1 MIQIL
6 YGKIRNMSKRRIF
19 YDKKAD
25 VLYFVLKEGQEEYVK
40 EIQPNVIVEF
50 NKDDEVIGIEILK
63 ALVAVNCVN

>member
-1 MIQIL
+1 
-6 YGKIRNMSKRRIF
+6 MSKRRIF